1 MNIDASCRFVTPSRF
16 TLATPRRAD
25 ALRLGERR
33 RALPPRRAAPPRWT
47 RRAAPPRRAARA
59 TVRARGDDAA
69 SPPGDDPN
77 ERLREELR
85 RSLRAEA
92 EADGAEA
99 ETRNRSRDDA
109 ETSDETSRKKSRG
122 APGASRRYA
131 ITVRERE
138 IFRYTLPD
146 FFPDFNE
153 TPLEARRNAGLDD
166 DLSSSRESVTK
177 KTKRPYVWRRGVLA
191 GTERSDPL
199 DVIARERERFE
210 RELANAD
217 DDDDDE
223 WSESSSSR
231 PPPERR
237 AIPPPPRREGASN
250 GAEEELG
257 IVSKALVGLTLF
269 FTSSRSSRRRARV
282 PGGLATRADPVGGRR
297 SRHSDTRPRAA
308 EHTGHGAGEMWQEKL
323 GRTEGDDFV

>member
-1 MNIDASCRFVTPSRF
+1 
-16 TLATPRRAD
+16 L
-25 ALRLGERR
+25 
-33 RALPPRRAAPPRWT
+33 
-47 RRAAPPRRAARA
+47 
-59 TVRARGDDAA
+59 
-69 SPPGDDPN
+69 
-77 ERLREELR
+77 
-85 RSLRAEA
+85 
-92 EADGAEA
+92 DGALSA
-99 ETRNRSRDDA
+99 GTSDRLNDDA
-109 ETSDETSRKKSRG
+109 EISDETEMRSRASG
-122 APGASRRYA
+122 PGASRRYA

-177 KTKRPYVWRRGVLA
+177 KAKRPYVWRRGVLA

-217 DDDDDE
+217 DDDDDDE
-223 WSESSSSR
+223 RSESSSSR

-269 FTSSRSSRRRARV
+269 FYLVALFATTSRAFLGDSQ
-282 PGGLATRADPVGGRR
+282 PAPIQTEGGALATRTPAPVPESIRG
-297 SRHSDTRPRAA
+297 TR
-308 EHTGHGAGEMWQEKL
+308 AGEMWQEKIA
-323 GRTEGDDFV
+323 GTTDEGDVFV

>member
-1 MNIDASCRFVTPSRF
+1 M
-16 TLATPRRAD
+16 
-25 ALRLGERR
+25 
-33 RALPPRRAAPPRWT
+33 
-47 RRAAPPRRAARA
+47 
-59 TVRARGDDAA
+59 
-69 SPPGDDPN
+69 
-77 ERLREELR
+77 
-85 RSLRAEA
+85 
-92 EADGAEA
+92 DGALSA
-99 ETRNRSRDDA
+99 GTSDRLNDDA
-109 ETSDETSRKKSRG
+109 EMPDETEMRSRG
-122 APGASRRYA
+122 APGGASRRYA

-177 KTKRPYVWRRGVLA
+177 KSKQPYVWRRGVLA

-217 DDDDDE
+217 DDDDDDDE
-223 WSESSSSR
+223 RSESSSSR
-231 PPPERR
+231 PPPDVSSPPERR

-269 FTSSRSSRRRARV
+269 FYLVALFATTSRAFLGDSQ
-282 PGGLATRADPVGGRR
+282 PAPIPSEGGALATRTPAPVPESIRG
-297 SRHSDTRPRAA
+297 TR
-308 EHTGHGAGEMWQEKL
+308 AGEMWQEKIA
-323 GRTEGDDFV
+323 GTIDEGDVFV

>member
-1 MNIDASCRFVTPSRF
+1 MRFVS
-16 TLATPRRAD
+16 ASAAPRPAS
-25 ALRLGERR
+25 A
-33 RALPPRRAAPPRWT
+33 ARRAAPRWT

-217 DDDDDE
+217 DDDDEE

-269 FTSSRSSRRRARV
+269 FYLVALFATTSRAYLGDSQ
-282 PGGLATRADPVGGRR
+282 PAPIPSEGGALATRTPAPVPESIRG
-297 SRHSDTRPRAA
+297 TR
-308 EHTGHGAGEMWQEKL
+308 AGEMWQEKL

>member
-1 MNIDASCRFVTPSRF
+1 MRFVSASAAPRPAS
-16 TLATPRRAD
+16 AARRA
-25 ALRLGERR
+25 AQRR
-33 RALPPRRAAPPRWT
+33 TRHAQPPRRAAQ
-47 RRAAPPRRAARA
+47 AL
-59 TVRARGDDAA
+59 TVRARGDDAT
-69 SPPGDDPN
+69 SPPGDPN

-85 RSLRAEA
+85 RSLRGPEA
-92 EADGAEA
+92 ELDGAL
-99 ETRNRSRDDA
+99 SA
-109 ETSDETSRKKSRG
+109 ETSDRLNDDAEMPDETEMRSRID
-122 APGASRRYA
+122 PGASRRYA

-177 KTKRPYVWRRGVLA
+177 KSKQPYVWRRGVLA

-217 DDDDDE
+217 DDDDDDE
-223 WSESSSSR
+223 RSESSSSR
-231 PPPERR
+231 PPPDVSSPPERR

-269 FTSSRSSRRRARV
+269 FYLVALFATTSRAFLGDSQ
-282 PGGLATRADPVGGRR
+282 PAPIPSEGGALATRTPAPVPESIRG
-297 SRHSDTRPRAA
+297 TR
-308 EHTGHGAGEMWQEKL
+308 AGEMWQEKIA
-323 GRTEGDDFV
+323 GTTDEGDVFV

>member
-1 MNIDASCRFVTPSRF
+1 MRFVPASAAPRP
-16 TLATPRRAD
+16 ASAARRAAPRRT
-25 ALRLGERR
+25 R
-33 RALPPRRAAPPRWT
+33 RAQPPRRAAQ
-47 RRAAPPRRAARA
+47 AL
-59 TVRARGDDAA
+59 TVRARGDDATSS
-69 SPPGDDPN
+69 SPPGDPN

-85 RSLRAEA
+85 RSLRGPEA
-92 EADGAEA
+92 ELDGALSA
-99 ETRNRSRDDA
+99 GTSDRLNDDA
-109 ETSDETSRKKSRG
+109 EMPDETEMRSRG
-122 APGASRRYA
+122 APGGASRRYA

-177 KTKRPYVWRRGVLA
+177 KTKQPYVWRRGVLA

-217 DDDDDE
+217 DDDDDDE
-223 WSESSSSR
+223 RSESSSSR
-231 PPPERR
+231 PPPDVSSPPERR

-269 FTSSRSSRRRARV
+269 FYLVALFATTSRAFLGDSQ
-282 PGGLATRADPVGGRR
+282 PAPIPSEGGALATRTPAPVPESIRG
-297 SRHSDTRPRAA
+297 TR
-308 EHTGHGAGEMWQEKL
+308 AGEMWQEKIA
-323 GRTEGDDFV
+323 GTTDEGDVFV